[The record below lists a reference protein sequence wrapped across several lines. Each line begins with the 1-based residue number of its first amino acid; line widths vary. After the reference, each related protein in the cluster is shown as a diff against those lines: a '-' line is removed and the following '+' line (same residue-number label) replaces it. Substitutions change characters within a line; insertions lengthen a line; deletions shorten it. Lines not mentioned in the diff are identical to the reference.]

1 MTQKLYDHVLSQI
14 EAQAIQIGENCS
26 HLHDLMLA
34 AQTPELPPPLGADS
48 AETRVHHDAL
58 HANAALRK
66 IRAALDDLDQ
76 GAAAHAKA
84 FLEDACKILANSA
97 NTRVHH
103 DALPTN
109 SASLTL
115 EATIHEQKVQL
126 RLPFPRGD
134 A

>member
-58 HANAALRK
+58 
-66 IRAALDDLDQ
+66 
-76 GAAAHAKA
+76 
-84 FLEDACKILANSA
+84 
-97 NTRVHH
+97 
-103 DALPTN
+103 PTN